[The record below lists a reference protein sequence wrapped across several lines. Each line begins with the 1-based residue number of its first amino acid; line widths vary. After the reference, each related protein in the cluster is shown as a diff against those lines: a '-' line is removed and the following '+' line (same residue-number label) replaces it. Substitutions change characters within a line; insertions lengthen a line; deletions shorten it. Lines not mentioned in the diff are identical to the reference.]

1 MKFVRRCHLYAVIT
15 GNRFYRLDVS
25 IPGTAS
31 GPYNRGLTANFRAP
45 TAAANR
51 NIMASSMG
59 RNAPSRAGIV
69 PGSRMGL
76 MTAANDGAHDARP
89 MTSVSG
95 AGYKGSV
102 DAKKFDPLNLSRAP
116 AQALAEKSDNS
127 HEDKAKEM
135 EKGVHR
141 LIEASAEA
149 ILERKYEL
157 ALEKAKEAGKSERAL
172 SKFRESH
179 NLVDQINAD
188 LTYSICFNLANA
200 YYYNK
205 MYDES
210 LNTYQLIVKN
220 KNYPQAGRLKLNMG
234 VIYYDQK
241 KYYQAIKMFRMAL
254 DQVPATNKSLRY
266 KIMKNIGNAFVKLG
280 QFQDAIDSYDGIMT
294 ANPDSQSAFNLLLCL
309 YARGDKD
316 KMKKHFLKMLTVS
329 IPGMTE
335 DDDEKISSGQ
345 SVMNLANLD
354 ATIHERQDL
363 LKDELIKNYESFN
376 ERILTAARLIAPV
389 IDEKDDWVSGYQWIM
404 EQLRTE
410 HETVASKLEI
420 DLAME
425 YMKKR
430 KFEDAI
436 DVLKSFEKKD
446 PSLRAMAATN
456 LSFLYF
462 LESDYQAAEK
472 QADLAIKSDRYNA
485 KALVN
490 KGNCLFVA
498 GEYQR
503 AREMYLEA
511 VGVEA
516 DCIEAIFN
524 LGLVNLELN
533 AVEEAKNAFDKL
545 HTILPS
551 VPEALFQIGAIN
563 ERQSNLEEAAK
574 TYERLLTRTPGD
586 PHVCMRLG
594 QVFEKLDDDNTACH
608 WRTEAHRHYPVNL
621 NNISW
626 LGVWYVKREMY
637 EQAIEYF
644 ERAAAVQPG
653 EVKWRLMITSCYR
666 RLGDFYKA
674 LELYQQV
681 RDFVTIIITGVI
693 VMLSFVKIH
702 EDHPEN
708 LEALQYLEA
717 LCKDLGRPHDE
728 ITKKLEKLRRSQPQ
742 QSGTQP
748 TQVTAKNPQ
757 PTQTNQQPQRSER
770 PNKSN
775 ERSERPNN
783 QKNNNRSL
791 EDLTE
796 NPPANI
802 NNK

>member
-1 MKFVRRCHLYAVIT
+1 M
-15 GNRFYRLDVS
+15 
-25 IPGTAS
+25 
-31 GPYNRGLTANFRAP
+31 
-45 TAAANR
+45 TAAG
-51 NIMASSMG
+51 G
-59 RNAPSRAGIV
+59 RGAPMSRAGVV
-69 PGSRMGL
+69 PGTRMGL
-76 MTAANDGAHDARP
+76 TTGMNEGYSEARP

-95 AGYKGSV
+95 AGYKSTL
-102 DAKKFDPLNLSRAP
+102 ANESKNFDPLNMSRAP
-116 AQALAEKSDNS
+116 AAALAEKSENS

-141 LIEASAEA
+141 LIEATATA
-149 ILERKYEL
+149 IADRDFEK
-157 ALEKAKEAGKSERAL
+157 ALEKAKEAGKAERAL

-179 NLVDQINAD
+179 NLVDHINAD
-188 LTYSICFNLANA
+188 LTYAICFNLANA
-200 YYYNK
+200 YYHNK
-205 MYDES
+205 LYDEA

-220 KNYPQAGRLKLNMG
+220 KNYPQSGRLKLNMG
-234 VIYYDQK
+234 VIYYEQK
-241 KYYQAIKMFRMAL
+241 KYPQAIKFFRMSL
-254 DQVPATNKSLRY
+254 DQIPATNKELRF
-266 KIMKNIGNAFVKLG
+266 KIMRNIGNAFIKLG
-280 QFQDAIDSYDGIMT
+280 QFQDAIDSYDGVM
-294 ANPDSQSAFNLLLCL
+294 NGSPDIQSAFNLMLCL

-316 KMKKHFLKMLTVS
+316 KMRKHFLKMLTIPV
-329 IPGMTE
+329 PGMTE
-335 DDDEKISSGQ
+335 DDEDRLRSGHHSIVGSDEDDIDIHISEQ
-345 SVMNLANLD
+345 TDQLKEELNHRYEMF
-354 ATIHERQDL
+354 QD
-363 LKDELIKNYESFN
+363 
-376 ERILTAARLIAPV
+376 RILTAARLIAPV
-389 IDEKDDWVSGYQWIM
+389 IDEKEDWVSGYQLII
-404 EQLRTE
+404 EQLRNDY
-410 HETVASKLEI
+410 ETVSSKLEI

-462 LESDYQAAEK
+462 LETDYAAAEK

-490 KGNCLFVA
+490 KGNCLFVNHD
-498 GEYQR
+498 YQH

-516 DCIEAIFN
+516 DCIEAIYN

-545 HTILPS
+545 YTILPS
-551 VPEALFQIGAIN
+551 VPEALFQLGAIN
-563 ERQSNLEEAAK
+563 ERQGNFEEASK
-574 TYERLLTRTPGD
+574 TYERLLSRVPGD
-586 PHVCMRLG
+586 PNICLRLG
-594 QVFEKLDDDNTACH
+594 QVYEKLEDENTACH
-608 WRTEAHRHYPVNL
+608 WRTEAHRHYPVDL

-674 LELYQQV
+674 LELYQQ
-681 RDFVTIIITGVI
+681 
-693 VMLSFVKIH
+693 IH

-717 LCKDLGRPHDE
+717 LCKDLGRSHEE
-728 ITKKLEKLRRSQPQ
+728 ITKKLEKLRRNQPQ
-742 QSGTQP
+742 Q
-748 TQVTAKNPQ
+748 PQ
-757 PTQTNQQPQRSER
+757 QQTVVPAANAGARNANQPQRSER
-770 PNKSN
+770 PNRQP

-783 QKNNNRSL
+783 NAAQQRSGNRGL
-791 EDLTE
+791 EELTE
-796 NPPANI
+796 GAPTNVKD